1 MVESGGEKDFFISDK
16 KKVMRRDF
24 PGGPMA
30 KTPPPVQAFDPWLG
44 NSIPHVANKSWCS
57 QIKKKKVLRRNSE
70 HHPCFCFS
78 LSMWN
83 GKLNA

>member
-30 KTPPPVQAFDPWLG
+30 KTPPPVQAFNPWLG
-44 NSIPHVANKSWCS
+44 NSIPHAANKSWCS
-57 QIKKKKVLRRNSE
+57 QINKLFSLKKKKE
-70 HHPCFCFS
+70 E
-78 LSMWN
+78 
-83 GKLNA
+83 GTEEKL